1 MTEYDFSPEA
11 YERYLEK
18 QNNIARWVDK
28 TRRYVPS
35 NPFFPTTPAAQYA
48 ALNTHVDRTDP
59 QSHRHHRSHSSH
71 SSHSSKHQ
79 TRRQPPSSSHH
90 RTASH
95 SIPTAPP
102 AQWQPV
108 VDRRSDAHYRRA
120 PQHDAAPH
128 QQHYSAPPRPLRS
141 STAPVYLYP
150 APGRTSYAPA
160 YPNPMAP
167 HANTRRVGPG
177 RSGHSVSGSGHKN
190 VACH

>member
-18 QNNIARWVDK
+18 QSNIARWVDK
-28 TRRYVPS
+28 TRRYAPS

-48 ALNTHVDRTDP
+48 ALNTRVDRTDP
-59 QSHRHHRSHSSH
+59 QSHRHNRSHSSH

-79 TRRQPPSSSHH
+79 TRKQPPSTHHH
-90 RTASH
+90 RSTSH

-108 VDRRSDAHYRRA
+108 VDRRSDPYSRRA
-120 PQHDAAPH
+120 PQPNATAY
-128 QQHYSAPPRPLRS
+128 QQHYSVPPRPLRA

-150 APGRTSYAPA
+150 TPGRASYATA
-160 YPNPMAP
+160 YPSPMAP
-167 HANTRRVGPG
+167 HSNTRRVGQG
-177 RSGHSVSGSGHKN
+177 RSGHSVSGFGE
-190 VACH
+190 